1 MVWSSPQGDFG
12 RIVVGKNSSVQDN
25 CVIHLLPDGETVIGD
40 EVTVAHGAILHNC
53 TVKKG
58 AVIGMNA
65 TILDFSEIGEYAMV
79 AAGSVV
85 TDKTIVPA
93 RHLAAGAPAVI
104 KKEIDGNS
112 LWWIDQSAKAY
123 QVLAQ
128 KYIRERDGNS
138 NQPSR

>member
-1 MVWSSPQGDFG
+1 
-12 RIVVGKNSSVQDN
+12 
-25 CVIHLLPDGETVIGD
+25 
-40 EVTVAHGAILHNC
+40 
-53 TVKKG
+53 
-58 AVIGMNA
+58 
-65 TILDFSEIGEYAMV
+65 MV